1 MSPFSVLYLFSAP
14 PGARAQTG
22 HVKPLSCLAA
32 SQFLACAGAENNVG
46 SDVDVDSGS
55 DADVED
61 GVDAGA
67 MTGNFRY

>member
-1 MSPFSVLYLFSAP
+1 MYLFSAP

-32 SQFLACAGAENNVG
+32 SQFLACAGADTDVG

-55 DADVED
+55 DADVDADVEA

-67 MTGNFRY
+67 VTGNFRY